1 MPKQM
6 ESAVKQYQ
14 RYPRVYLK
22 NPGNVIMGYESCFQ
36 ISFCFNKR
44 GRDCFQGRKTAK
56 LCEELSSG
64 VNMIPLEDLGDG
76 VR

>member
-1 MPKQM
+1 
-6 ESAVKQYQ
+6 
-14 RYPRVYLK
+14 
-22 NPGNVIMGYESCFQ
+22 MGYGSCFQ

-64 VNMIPLEDLGDG
+64 VNLIPLEDLGVG